1 MKRKPL
7 LIGIAAVVVV
17 GAVGGIALSGR
28 RAKPLEVQTGKVD
41 RRKIVQTVSA
51 TGKIQPE
58 IQVEISAD
66 VSGKILRLPVV
77 EGQWVEKGAFLV
89 GLDRERYVA
98 AVESAEASVSSAQAN
113 AALVRENMTKTE
125 KEFGRSQDLQSRGL
139 ESQSAFETKQAA

>member
-17 GAVGGIALSGR
+17 GAVGGMALNGR

-41 RRKIVQTVSA
+41 RRKIVQTVTA
-51 TGKIQPE
+51 TGKVQPE
-58 IQVEISAD
+58 LQVEISAD
-66 VSGKILRLPVV
+66 VSGKIIRLPVV

-98 AVESAEASVSSAQAN
+98 AVESAEASVSSA
-113 AALVRENMTKTE
+113 
-125 KEFGRSQDLQSRGL
+125 
-139 ESQSAFETKQAA
+139 